1 MNTREFL
8 ECDLVVLGGGMA
20 GMTAAARAA
29 GKGAKVVVVE
39 KAADIGGSAA
49 LSGGY
54 VWTATSLAQMNL
66 HDDGDS
72 QLHAVIIEEYPEVL
86 GWMRARDIYMRPPQ
100 RVLYGRGC
108 QIDMQDHLRKAVSEV
123 EAAGGIVVR
132 GTDTREIIRED
143 GRVAGVV
150 TAHSD
155 GEIELRAPNV
165 LIATGGFQ
173 GDPELRARHIHPA
186 AAAMG
191 LRSNVTSSGAGL
203 SLGIAAGGAWA
214 GPNTGYYGHL
224 VATPVPFQ
232 TDSDF
237 VKYTQY
243 HSIHGVLLNRAGKRF
258 VDESDDDH
266 ASSQL
271 TLRQPGASALL
282 IWDQRVQDEHAVV
295 PPVAGAEPLDRF
307 QIAIDTGARGG
318 KAATLEEIAGIA
330 ARLGFDGA
338 ACVAELSAFNRQ
350 MGIEPER
357 AVPPREAHDRP
368 LDRAPYY
375 VLEVVSAITFTFG
388 GLLADAKARVLD
400 PFGEPIGGLYVAG
413 ADVGNVFRRGYGGGL
428 ALAST
433 FAFRAMRTA
442 GF

>member
-1 MNTREFL
+1 LSPRDRL
-8 ECDLVVLGGGMA
+8 DCDLVVIGGGMA

-29 GKGAKVVVVE
+29 GRGARVVVVE
-39 KAADIGGSAA
+39 KAPEIGGSAA

-66 HDDGDS
+66 HDDGDPR
-72 QLHAVIIEEYPEVL
+72 LHAVIIEEYPEVL
-86 GWMRARDIYMRPPQ
+86 AWMRGRGIDMRPPQ
-100 RVLYGRGC
+100 KVLYGRGC
-108 QIDMQDHLRKAVSEV
+108 QIDMQGHLRTAANEV
-123 EAAGGIVVR
+123 EAAGGFVVR
-132 GTDTREIIRED
+132 GTDTREIIRD
-143 GRVAGVV
+143 NDRVAGVI
-150 TAHSD
+150 TTHPD
-155 GEIELRAPNV
+155 GETELRAASV

-173 GDPELRARHIHPA
+173 GDAELRARHIHPA
-186 AAAMG
+186 ARTMG
-191 LRSNVTSSGAGL
+191 LRSNLTSNGAGL
-203 SLGIAAGGAWA
+203 SLGVAAGGAWA

-224 VATPVPFQ
+224 VATPTPFT

-271 TLRQPGASALL
+271 TIRQEGGSALL
-282 IWDQRVQDEHAVV
+282 VWDQRVQDDYALV

-307 QIAIDTGARGG
+307 QIAIDAGARGG
-318 KAATLEEIAGIA
+318 KAATLDEVAGIA
-330 ARLGFDGA
+330 DGLGFDGP
-338 ACVAELSAFNRQ
+338 ACVTGLREFTRQ
-350 MGIEPER
+350 MSTEPER
-357 AVPPREAHDRP
+357 AAPPREAHDRA
-368 LDRAPYY
+368 LDRPPYY
-375 VLEVVSAITFTFG
+375 VLEVVSAITFTYG
-388 GLLADAKARVLD
+388 GLLTDARARALD

-413 ADVGNVFRRGYGGGL
+413 ADVGNVFRRGYSGGL

>member
-1 MNTREFL
+1 
-8 ECDLVVLGGGMA
+8 
-20 GMTAAARAA
+20 
-29 GKGAKVVVVE
+29 
-39 KAADIGGSAA
+39 
-49 LSGGY
+49 
-54 VWTATSLAQMNL
+54 
-66 HDDGDS
+66 
-72 QLHAVIIEEYPEVL
+72 
-86 GWMRARDIYMRPPQ
+86 
-100 RVLYGRGC
+100 
-108 QIDMQDHLRKAVSEV
+108 MQDHLRKAVIEV
-123 EAAGGIVVR
+123 EGAGGIVVR
-132 GTDTREIIRED
+132 GTDTVEIIREA

-150 TAHSD
+150 TAHPD
-155 GEIELRAPNV
+155 GNTELRAANV

-173 GDPELRARHIHPA
+173 ADPELRARHIHPA
-186 AAAMG
+186 AGSMA

-203 SLGIAAGGAWA
+203 SLGISAGGAWA

-224 VATPVPFQ
+224 IATPVPFR

-271 TLRQPGASALL
+271 TIRQDGGSALL
-282 IWDQRVQDEHAVV
+282 IWDQRVQDNFAVV

-307 QIAIDTGARGG
+307 RIAIDAGARGG
-318 KAATLEEIAGIA
+318 KAETLDEIAAIA
-330 ARLGFDGA
+330 DRLGFDGA
-338 ACVAELSAFNRQ
+338 ACVAGLAGFNDQ
-350 MGIEPER
+350 MRTGPER
-357 AVPPREAHDRP
+357 ALPLREAHDRA

-388 GLLADAKARVLD
+388 GLLTDARARALD
-400 PFGEPIGGLYVAG
+400 PFGEPIEGLYVAG
-413 ADVGNVFRRGYGGGL
+413 ADVGNVFRRGYSGGL